1 MLLGILH
8 AYVYVCVAVCVCVCV
23 CGCVW
28 LSWLTACSTASG
40 HAGLALCWCGL
51 ARNAYEL
58 HASWAPVTLSS
69 PQCACSSG
77 CWGGGWVV
85 QASVPHHINTWC
97 DVLLLPCREWVVQSV
112 TSPLGVT
119 AIYSA
124 AFGLLLL
131 FTATKL
137 DDDDDGVP
145 MAKVALFSSR
155 GHAQYIYGLAG
166 LFAVRAMGATP
177 AVAGVALSTRHCGWV
192 WTQVGLWFGALMV
205 WTEYVVEDCKLTRR
219 VLIAAAVEEAAIL
232 ACGLLVWVSPIVAA
246 AVFLAKL
253 CSCA

>member
-1 MLLGILH
+1 M
-8 AYVYVCVAVCVCVCV
+8 
-23 CGCVW
+23 
-28 LSWLTACSTASG
+28 
-40 HAGLALCWCGL
+40 
-51 ARNAYEL
+51 
-58 HASWAPVTLSS
+58 
-69 PQCACSSG
+69 
-77 CWGGGWVV
+77 V